1 MASSHVGWFRYTFL
15 IVYLITLL
23 QVNFSKNTDDLRQIK
38 YMTKNFPL
46 DNEINSENLINLPD
60 QNDIYKIFDIASLQK
75 RKNEFIRFG
84 KRKNEFIRFK
94 KKNINNFNNELN
106 NKMLPIYSIF
116 DINDNDDIHTANK
129 RKNEFIR
136 FG

>member
-1 MASSHVGWFRYTFL
+1 MASPHFGWFRYAFF
-15 IVYLITLL
+15 IVYLITLF
-23 QVNFSKNTDDLRQIK
+23 QVNFSKTTDDLRQLK

-46 DNEINSENLINLPD
+46 DNEMNNDNFINLPD

-94 KKNINNFNNELN
+94 KRNTKTFYNKLN
-106 NKMLPIYSIF
+106 DQILPVVSIY
-116 DINDNDDIHTANK
+116 DIIDNDNIHSTNK